1 MGLSQFEPAEG
12 NRLAAARGFRGM
24 GTWRRALL
32 LAVAL
37 AVGGLGSA
45 QNYVELILDASGSMY
60 NRLADGRY
68 RIEAAK
74 QVLVSLITGLP
85 VDADLHVGLRVYG
98 ARLQAT
104 EDDACLDSHLE
115 VPIQGVDRAALRATV
130 EGTLARG
137 ATPIA
142 LSLQL
147 AAHDFPSDGVRRVIL
162 VTDGLESCGGDLAAM
177 AQLYAELGID
187 LKIIGF
193 DLSADAA
200 AAFAAVADFENA
212 LSAEE
217 LAGALY
223 EVLADVASAEAVPVA
238 VTAHINRAGA
248 PTSEGV
254 SVAFVDGVTG
264 VRTPFV
270 TQELGVFTASLL
282 PGAYIAVLVDA
293 FADGRTVE
301 IGGLGVDP
309 GAEASFAFDLSPQTV
324 VSLEVERAE
333 THAGSRVL
341 VHYQGAPERT
351 LGLVA
356 IAPVD
361 EPDVVRLYQAYVST
375 GSGSVALLTP
385 DVAGAFE
392 ARFYL
397 ALPEGGHQVIGRSE
411 PFVTV
416 AATASLEAPPQVAA
430 GTLFEVLWQG
440 PGGQGDLLVMV
451 AVDDADGAGGFD
463 PSLSRRLFGPRI
475 SMRAPDAPGHY
486 ELRYLTGQSQN
497 VLTAMAVE
505 VVEAVVSLSGPAEVA
520 ASSIFDV
527 LVSGAVGPQ
536 DAIVVVRAGAP
547 ELGAETF
554 GPARRVYG
562 TRVQVRAP
570 EQPGAYEIRY
580 LAGRGGQL
588 VVSLP
593 LTVR

>member
-1 MGLSQFEPAEG
+1 
-12 NRLAAARGFRGM
+12 M
-24 GTWRRALL
+24 GTLRRALL

-45 QNYVELILDASGSMY
+45 QSYVELILDASGSMY
-60 NRLADGRY
+60 NRLVDGRY

-74 QVLVSLITGLP
+74 QVLVSLIAGLP
-85 VDADLHVGLRVYG
+85 VDTDLHVGLRVYG
-98 ARLQAT
+98 ARLQAM
-104 EDDACLDSHLE
+104 EEEACLDSHLE

-162 VTDGLESCGGDLAAM
+162 VTDGLESCGGDLAAV

-187 LKIIGF
+187 LKIVGF
-193 DLSADAA
+193 DLPADAA

-217 LAGALY
+217 LAGALHG
-223 EVLADVASAEAVPVA
+223 VLADVASAEVAPVA
-238 VTAHINRAGA
+238 VTAHVNRAGA

-270 TQELGVFTASLL
+270 TQEFGVFTAGLP
-282 PGAYIAVLVDA
+282 PGAYTAELVDA

-309 GAEASFAFDLSPQTV
+309 GPEATFAFDLSPLTV

-333 THAGSRVL
+333 TYAGGRVL
-341 VHYQGAPERT
+341 IHYQGAPERT

-356 IAPVD
+356 IAPAE
-361 EPDVVRLYQAYVST
+361 EPDAVRLYQAYVST
-375 GSGSVALLTP
+375 GSGSVELLTP
-385 DVAGAFE
+385 DVAGTFE

-397 ALPEGGHQVIGRSE
+397 TLPEGGHQVIGRSE
-411 PFVTV
+411 PFATV
-416 AATASLEAPPQVAA
+416 AATASLEAPLQVAA

-440 PGGQGDLLVMV
+440 PGGQGDLLVVV
-451 AVDDADGAGGFD
+451 AVDDADGGFD

-475 SMRAPDAPGHY
+475 SMRAPDAPGRY

-497 VLTAMAVE
+497 VLASLPIE
-505 VVEAVVSLSGPAEVA
+505 VIEAVVGLSGPAEVA
-520 ASSIFDV
+520 VSSIFEV
-527 LVSGAVGPQ
+527 VVSGAIAPQ

-547 ELGAETF
+547 EQGAETF

-570 EQPGAYEIRY
+570 EQPGEYEIRY
-580 LAGRGGQL
+580 LAGRGGQ
-588 VVSLP
+588 VAVSLP